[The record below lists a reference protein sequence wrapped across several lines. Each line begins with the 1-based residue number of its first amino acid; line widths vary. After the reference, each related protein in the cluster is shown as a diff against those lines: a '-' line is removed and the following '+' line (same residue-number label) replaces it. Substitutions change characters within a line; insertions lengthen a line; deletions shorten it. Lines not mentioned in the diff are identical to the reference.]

1 MNNYFIQYLLGIAKV
16 YHCPNVCHILKKTM
30 CRMFDHRRVVLI
42 LHKTRLPTALYC
54 VSFVIILNLIIGTEK
69 DKEMSDIKLKS
80 C

>member
-1 MNNYFIQYLLGIAKV
+1 
-16 YHCPNVCHILKKTM
+16 
-30 CRMFDHRRVVLI
+30 MFDHRRVVLI

-69 DKEMSDIKLKS
+69 DKEMNDIKLKS